1 MNKLVQFLDQYIIPK
16 NDKKT
21 EATHTSMKGGKWK
34 IPQNKLDDLYKLVA
48 SLDTISIPI
57 VEKINDIHPFVFDL
71 DLKYKE
77 ALTERS
83 YTEDS
88 IETFLIHVWKK
99 ITECIQID
107 DCKSKGSVLV
117 LEKDKPYPC
126 NKGDFKSK
134 DGIHIVLPDI
144 LIDKSAYKKI
154 ISLIQDED
162 CIKSI
167 FDESSEIEPDNNTKQ
182 IVDSSFS
189 SWQLYKCGKSGESP
203 YLVTKIY
210 QMNDDGFPESQI
222 IDEYYQNPMNI
233 LKLTSMCYRDKVN
246 IKYTSKFDNT
256 LKKKS
261 TSKSSSS
268 SNMSDLTD
276 DDIYGKMY
284 YVDNN
289 NVINPFKIVEEE
301 QLKLV
306 KALVKCLSKERAEDY
321 GKWFDVALCLHNIN
335 VNLLDEWKEFSRQA
349 ASYDPNVCDS
359 KWESINSDHG
369 GERLGIGSL
378 MFWAKND
385 NPNMFN
391 KAKEASLSTFI
402 HNSVRNGSDAD
413 YLVGKVIYEYYKDE
427 FISVNVKDEWY
438 YFNGHRWERTLEG
451 TILKTR
457 IHNDIYNLY
466 NEYENNEEY
475 GYRVKKERALA
486 ECEDEDEK
494 QDIRDG
500 KTKEGR
506 WLKNILNIKL
516 KLLQGNY
523 VNGVMKNLRDMFYK
537 KEIMEKFDTDTNL
550 LGFENG
556 IYDLKNN
563 VFREGRP
570 EDYVTMSTKV
580 TLPVK
585 ECDMPIKLDKMIES
599 FSNVDLNIFP
609 EMKFYDR
616 LYSDLDD
623 FLNKIV
629 PIPNVKKYTLKFLAK
644 CLSGENRDE
653 GFYIWTGTGG
663 NGKSK
668 LIDLTSL
675 CMGDYSCNLPIAL
688 LTQKRKA
695 SGAASPEMALTMG
708 KRLCVMQEPDV
719 NETMNIGQ
727 MKELTGNDKIQARAL
742 FKEPFFFTP
751 QFKLV
756 CMCNDLPNIP
766 SNDDGTWR
774 RLEVVD
780 FVSKFVDSE
789 KDVNHELNRYIK
801 DKTIKNKIPMWVI
814 PFFAMLLPMWR
825 DYDIN
830 GIEIPEEIKAKTN
843 EYRGDNDIIGQ
854 WIEQQCET
862 KDHDISADG
871 VTKVAPTD
879 FKTLYDSFSEFC
891 ENVLGRQS
899 NNIPDMS
906 VVKTSLKKWQEKSE
920 WGLSYGKRKDQA
932 GPNGYEACMQFNLV
946 IS

>member
-1 MNKLVQFLDQYIIPK
+1 MNLQQFLQQFALT
-16 NDKKT
+16 KKSNI
-21 EATHTSMKGGKWK
+21 TSIDGGKWF
-34 IPQNKLDDLYKLVA
+34 IPKDKLNEFYDIVSSQENID
-48 SLDTISIPI
+48 IPL
-57 VEKINDIHPFVFDL
+57 VEKINDIHTLVYDF
-71 DLKYKE
+71 DLKYNDV
-77 ALTERS
+77 LTGRS
-83 YTEDS
+83 YTEDA
-88 IETFLIHVWKK
+88 IESLIEHLWKEMK
-99 ITECIQID
+99 EFID
-107 DCKSKGSVLV
+107 LSDYKSKGTVLV
-117 LEKDKPYPC
+117 LEKEKPYPC
-126 NKGDFKSK
+126 NKGGFKSK
-134 DGIHIVLPDI
+134 DGIHLIFPDI
-144 LIDKSAYKKI
+144 ILDKKAYKKI
-154 ISLIQDED
+154 VSSIVEKDQ
-162 CIKSI
+162 IKNI
-167 FDESSEIEPDNNTKQ
+167 FDEGSEIAPDNSTNS
-182 IVDSSFS
+182 ILDSSFS
-189 SWQLYKCGKSGESP
+189 SWQLYGCGKTGESP
-203 YLVTKIY
+203 YLVTRVYK
-210 QMNDDGFPESQI
+210 MGEDDYPDENE
-222 IDEYYQNPMNI
+222 IDDYYSNPRNI
-233 LKLTSMCYRDKVN
+233 LDLASMCFRDKVN

-256 LKKKS
+256 FKN
-261 TSKSSSS
+261 KSSSKSS
-268 SNMSDLTD
+268 SNMSATD
-276 DDIYGKMY
+276 DDIYGKAY

-289 NVINPFKIVEEE
+289 NIINPFEIVEKE

-306 KALVKCLSKERAEDY
+306 KSLVKCLSKERAEDY
-321 GKWFDVALCLHNIN
+321 GTWFAVALCLHNIN
-335 VNLLDEWKEFSRQA
+335 RNLLDEWKEFSRQA
-349 ASYDPNVCDS
+349 TSYVPHVCDD
-359 KWESINSDHG
+359 KWESINNDHG
-369 GERLGIGSL
+369 GERLGIASL

-385 NPNMFN
+385 NEKMFI
-391 KAKEASLSTFI
+391 KAKEKSLKTFI
-402 HNSVRNGSDAD
+402 DNSVGYGADAD

-457 IHNDIYNLY
+457 IHNDIYKLY
-466 NEYENNEEY
+466 NEYENDPID
-475 GYRVKKERALA
+475 GYRKKMTDAAAISPDPDQFLK
-486 ECEDEDEK
+486 DSL
-494 QDIRDG
+494 DG
-500 KTKEGR
+500 KTTEGKL
-506 WLKNILNIKL
+506 LKNIKSIKL

-523 VNGVMKNLRDMFYK
+523 VNGVMKNLRDLFYK

-580 TLPVK
+580 HLPVK
-585 ECDMPIKLDKMIES
+585 ECDMPIKLDRMIES
-599 FSNVDLNIFP
+599 FSNADLNMFP
-609 EMKFYDR
+609 DMKFYDR

-629 PIPNVKKYTLKFLAK
+629 PLPNVKKYTLKFLAK

-688 LTQKRKA
+688 LTQKRKS
-695 SGAASPEMALTMG
+695 SGSASPEMALTMG

-742 FKEPFFFTP
+742 FKEPIFFTP

-756 CMCNDLPNIP
+756 CMCNDLPHIP

-774 RLEVVD
+774 RLEVLE
-780 FVSKFVDSE
+780 FRSKFVDSGS
-789 KDVNHELNRYIK
+789 DVNHELNRYIK

-825 DYDIN
+825 DYDEN
-830 GIEIPEEIKAKTN
+830 SIEIPDEIKAKTN

-854 WIEQQCET
+854 WIEQYCEVA
-862 KDHDISADG
+862 DNVVSADG
-871 VTKVAPTD
+871 VTKLAPTE
-879 FKTLYDSFSEFC
+879 FKPLYDNFSEFC
-891 ENVLGRQS
+891 GDVLGRQS

-906 VVKTSLKKWQEKSE
+906 VVKTALKKWQEKSD
-920 WGLSYGKRKDQA
+920 WGLCYGKRKDQS
-932 GPNGYEACMQFNLV
+932 GPNGYEACMRFNLV
-946 IS
+946 VSK

>member
-1 MNKLVQFLDQYIIPK
+1 MNLQQFLQPFVLT
-16 NDKKT
+16 KKST
-21 EATHTSMKGGKWK
+21 QKSNVTSIKGGKWYIPKNK
-34 IPQNKLDDLYKLVA
+34 IKEFYDIVSSQEKID
-48 SLDTISIPI
+48 IPL
-57 VEKINDIHPFVFDL
+57 VEKINDIHPLVFDL
-71 DLKYKE
+71 DLKYKSV
-77 ALTERS
+77 LTERS
-83 YTEDS
+83 YTEDA
-88 IETFLIHVWKK
+88 IESLIEHLWQEMK
-99 ITECIQID
+99 EFID
-107 DCKSKGSVLV
+107 LSDYKSKGTVLV
-117 LEKDKPYPC
+117 LEKEKPYPC
-126 NKGDFKSK
+126 NKGEFKSK
-134 DGIHIVLPDI
+134 DGIHLIFPDI
-144 LIDKSAYKKI
+144 ILDKKAYKKI
-154 ISLIQDED
+154 VSRIVEKDQ
-162 CIKSI
+162 IKTI
-167 FDESSEIEPDNNTKQ
+167 FDEGSEIGPDNSTGG
-182 IVDSSFS
+182 ILDSSFS
-189 SWQLYKCGKSGESP
+189 SWQLYGCGKTGESP
-203 YLVTKIY
+203 YLVNRVYK
-210 QMNDDGFPESQI
+210 MGEDDYPDENE
-222 IDEYYQNPMNI
+222 IDDYYSNPRNI
-233 LKLTSMCYRDKVN
+233 LDLASMCYRDKVN

-256 LKKKS
+256 LKNNS
-261 TSKSSSS
+261 SSKSS
-268 SNMSDLTD
+268 SNMSNLTD

-301 QLKLV
+301 KLKLV
-306 KALVKCLSKERAEDY
+306 KSLVQCLSKERAEDY

-359 KWESINSDHG
+359 KWQSINNDHG

-385 NPNMFN
+385 NEKMYL

-402 HNSVRNGSDAD
+402 HNSARNGADAD

-457 IHNDIYNLY
+457 IHTDIYNLY
-466 NEYENNEEY
+466 SEYEDD
-475 GYRVKKERALA
+475 YRLKKEKALL

-506 WLKNILNIKL
+506 WLKNILSIKL

-523 VNGVMKNLRDMFYK
+523 VNGVMKNLRDMFYEK
-537 KEIMEKFDTDTNL
+537 SIMEKFDTDTNL

-580 TLPVK
+580 ALPVK
-585 ECDMPIKLDKMIES
+585 PCDMPIKLDRMIDS
-599 FSNVDLNIFP
+599 FSNVDLNMFP

-616 LYSDLDD
+616 LYDDLDD

-629 PIPNVKKYTLKFLAK
+629 PLPNVKKYTLKFLAK

-789 KDVNHELNRYIK
+789 KDVNHDLNRYIK

-825 DYDIN
+825 DYDEN
-830 GIEIPEEIKAKTN
+830 SIEIPDEIKAKTN

-854 WIEQQCET
+854 WIEQYCEVA
-862 KDHDISADG
+862 DNVVSADG
-871 VTKVAPTD
+871 VTKLAPTE
-879 FKTLYDSFSEFC
+879 FRPLYDNFSEFC
-891 ENVLGRQS
+891 GDVLGRQS

-906 VVKTSLKKWQEKSE
+906 VVKTALKKWQEKSD
-920 WGLSYGKRKDQA
+920 WGLCYGKRKDQS
-932 GPNGYEACMQFNLV
+932 GPNGYEACMRFNLKV
-946 IS
+946 SK

>member
-1 MNKLVQFLDQYIIPK
+1 MMKLQQFLQQFVLT
-16 NDKKT
+16 KKSKQKSNV
-21 EATHTSMKGGKWK
+21 TSIKGGKWY
-34 IPQNKLDDLYKLVA
+34 IPENKLKEFYDIVSSQKID
-48 SLDTISIPI
+48 IPL
-57 VEKINDIHPFVFDL
+57 VEKINDIHPLVFDL
-71 DLKYKE
+71 DLKYQDV
-77 ALTERS
+77 LTERS
-83 YTEDS
+83 YTEDA
-88 IETFLIHVWKK
+88 IESLIEHLWQEMK
-99 ITECIQID
+99 EFID
-107 DCKSKGSVLV
+107 LSDFKSKGTVLV
-117 LEKDKPYPC
+117 LEKEKPYPC
-126 NKGDFKSK
+126 NKGVFKSK
-134 DGIHIVLPDI
+134 DGIHLIFPDI
-144 LIDKSAYKKI
+144 ILDKKAYKKI
-154 ISLIQDED
+154 VTSVVEKDQ
-162 CIKSI
+162 IKTI
-167 FDESSEIEPDNNTKQ
+167 FDEGSEISPDNSTNG
-182 IVDSSFS
+182 ILDSSFS
-189 SWQLYKCGKSGESP
+189 SWQLYGCGKTGESP
-203 YLVTKIY
+203 YLVTRVYKMGEDGY
-210 QMNDDGFPESQI
+210 PDENEVDD
-222 IDEYYQNPMNI
+222 YYSNPRNI
-233 LKLTSMCYRDKVN
+233 LNLSSMCFRDSIN

-256 LKKKS
+256 FKKNS
-261 TSKSSSS
+261 SSKSS
-268 SNMSDLTD
+268 SNMSVTD

-306 KALVKCLSKERAEDY
+306 KSLVKCLSKERAEDY
-321 GKWFDVALCLHNIN
+321 GTWFAVALCLHNIN
-335 VNLLDEWKEFSRQA
+335 RNLLDEWKEFSRQS
-349 ASYDPNVCDS
+349 ASYDPHVCDD
-359 KWESINSDHG
+359 KWESINNDHG
-369 GERLGIGSL
+369 GERLGIASL

-385 NPNMFN
+385 NPNMFI
-391 KAKEASLSTFI
+391 KAKNESLTTFVDK
-402 HNSVRNGSDAD
+402 SVRSGADAD
-413 YLVGKVIYEYYKDE
+413 YLVAKVIYEYYKDE

-438 YFNGHRWERTLEG
+438 HFNGHRWERTLEG

-457 IHNDIYNLY
+457 IHNDIYKLY
-466 NEYENNEEY
+466 YEYQGKYHNE
-475 GYRVKKERALA
+475 KEKEIQKLQ
-486 ECEDEDEK
+486 DEGMDPSEVME
-494 QDIRDG
+494 G
-500 KTKEGR
+500 KSGFGKL
-506 WLKNILNIKL
+506 LKNIGVIMM

-523 VNGVMKNLRDMFYK
+523 VNGVMKNLRDLFYK

-580 TLPVK
+580 HLPVK
-585 ECDMPIKLDKMIES
+585 ECDMPIKLDPMIES
-599 FSNVDLNIFP
+599 FSNADLNIFP

-629 PIPNVKKYTLKFLAK
+629 PLPSVKKYALKFLAK

-668 LIDLTSL
+668 LIDLTSM

-742 FKEPFFFTP
+742 FKEPLFFTP

-756 CMCNDLPNIP
+756 CMCNDLPHIP

-801 DKTIKNKIPMWVI
+801 DKTIKKKIPMWVI

-825 DYDIN
+825 DYDEN
-830 GIEIPEEIKAKTN
+830 SIEIPDEIKAKTN

-854 WIEQQCET
+854 WIEQYCET
-862 KDHDISADG
+862 ADNVVSANG
-871 VTKVAPTD
+871 VTKLAPTE
-879 FKTLYDSFSEFC
+879 FKPLYDNFTEFC
-891 ENVLGRQS
+891 GDVLGRQS

-906 VVKTSLKKWQEKSE
+906 VVKTALKKWQEKSE
-920 WGLSYGKRKDQA
+920 WGLCYGKRKDQS
-932 GPNGYEACMQFNLV
+932 GPNGYEACMRFNLV
-946 IS
+946 VSK

>member
-1 MNKLVQFLDQYIIPK
+1 MNIKQFLDKYKIPG
-16 NDKKT
+16 NDKNN
-21 EATHTSMKGGKWK
+21 THSSMEGGKWN
-34 IPQNKLDDLYKLVA
+34 IPENKLDDFYNLIA
-48 SLDTISIPI
+48 SSDHIGIPI
-57 VEKINDIHPFVFDL
+57 VEKMHDIFPFVFDL
-71 DLKYKE
+71 DLKYKSV
-77 ALTERS
+77 LDERS

-88 IETFLIHVWKK
+88 IETFLIHVWTK

-107 DCKSKGSVLV
+107 DCKGKGNVLV

-126 NKGDFKSK
+126 NKGDFKTK
-134 DGIHIVLPDI
+134 DGLHIVYPDL
-144 LIDKSAYKKI
+144 LIDKKAYKKI
-154 ISLIQDED
+154 ISLIQEED

-167 FDESSEIEPDNNTKQ
+167 FDESSEIEPDNTTKQ
-182 IVDSSFS
+182 ILDSSFS
-189 SWQLYKCGKSGESP
+189 SWQLYKCGKTGESP
-203 YLVTKIY
+203 YLLSRVY
-210 QMNDDGFPESQI
+210 QMNDDGFPQSQE
-222 IDEYYQNPMNI
+222 IDDYYNPRNI
-233 LKLTSMCYRDKVN
+233 LGLASMCYRKNIN
-246 IKYTSKFDNT
+246 IKYTQKFDNT
-256 LKKKS
+256 FKKKS
-261 TSKSSSS
+261 SSKSSSS
-268 SNMSDLTD
+268 MSNLTD

-321 GKWFDVALCLHNIN
+321 GKWFDVALCLCNIN
-335 VNLLDEWKEFSRQA
+335 RNLLDEWKEFSKQA
-349 ASYDPNVCDS
+349 NSYDAHVCDN
-359 KWESINSDHG
+359 KWESINNDHG

-385 NPNMFN
+385 NEKMYI
-391 KAKEASLSTFI
+391 KAKEKSLSTFI
-402 HNSVRNGSDAD
+402 HNSVRNGADAD

-466 NEYENNEEY
+466 TEYEINKEY
-475 GYRVKKERALA
+475 GYQMKKDRALE
-486 ECEDEDEK
+486 ECDDEDEK

-500 KTKEGR
+500 KTKEGK

-523 VNGVMKNLRDMFYK
+523 VNGVMKNLRDLFYK

-580 TLPVK
+580 HLPVK
-585 ECDMPIKLDKMIES
+585 ERDLPIKLDQMIES
-599 FSNVDLNIFP
+599 WNDPSEELINAFP
-609 EMKFYDR
+609 DMKFYNR

-629 PIPNVKKYTLKFLAK
+629 PKPRVKKYTLKFLAK

-668 LIDLTSL
+668 LIDLTSM
-675 CMGDYSCNLPIAL
+675 CMGDYACNLPIAL

-742 FKEPFFFTP
+742 FKEPLFFTP

-756 CMCNDLPNIP
+756 CMCNDLPHIP

-780 FVSKFVDSE
+780 FESKFVDSE
-789 KDVNHELNRYIK
+789 SDVNHDLNRYIK
-801 DKTIKNKIPMWVI
+801 DKTIKTKIPMWVI

-825 DYDIN
+825 DYDEN
-830 GIEIPEEIKAKTN
+830 SIEIPDEIKAKTN
-843 EYRGDNDIIGQ
+843 EYRGDNDIIGS
-854 WIEQQCET
+854 WIEQECET
-862 KDHDISADG
+862 SDNVYAADD
-871 VTKVAPTD
+871 VTKIAPTE
-879 FKTLYDSFSEFC
+879 FRTLYDKFAEWCGES
-891 ENVLGRQS
+891 LGRQS

-920 WGLSYGKRKDQA
+920 WGLRYGKRKDQS
-932 GPNGYEACMQFNLV
+932 GPNGYEACMRFNLI
-946 IS
+946 ISK

>member
-1 MNKLVQFLDQYIIPK
+1 MNLQQFLQQFVLT
-16 NDKKT
+16 KKSKQKSNV
-21 EATHTSMKGGKWK
+21 TSIKGGKWYIPADKLAEFYDIVSSQEK
-34 IPQNKLDDLYKLVA
+34 ID
-48 SLDTISIPI
+48 IPL
-57 VEKINDIHPFVFDL
+57 VEKINDIHPLVFDL
-71 DLKYKE
+71 DLKYKSV
-77 ALTERS
+77 LTERS
-83 YTEDS
+83 YTEDA
-88 IETFLIHVWKK
+88 IESLIEHLWKEMK
-99 ITECIQID
+99 EFID
-107 DCKSKGSVLV
+107 LSDYKSKGTVLV
-117 LEKDKPYPC
+117 LEKEKPYPC
-126 NKGDFKSK
+126 NKGEFKSK
-134 DGIHIVLPDI
+134 DGIHLIFPDI
-144 LIDKSAYKKI
+144 ILDKKAYKKI
-154 ISLIQDED
+154 VSSIVEKDS
-162 CIKSI
+162 IKTI
-167 FDESSEIEPDNNTKQ
+167 FDEGSEISPDNSTNG
-182 IVDSSFS
+182 ILDSSFS
-189 SWQLYKCGKSGESP
+189 SWQLYGCGKTGESP
-203 YLVTKIY
+203 YLVNRVYK
-210 QMNDDGFPESQI
+210 MGEDDYP
-222 IDEYYQNPMNI
+222 DENLVDDYYSNPRNI
-233 LKLTSMCYRDKVN
+233 LNLASMCYRDKVN

-256 LKKKS
+256 FKKNS
-261 TSKSSSS
+261 SSKSS
-268 SNMSDLTD
+268 SNMSNLTD

-306 KALVKCLSKERAEDY
+306 KSLVKCLSKERAEDY
-321 GKWFDVALCLHNIN
+321 GTWFAVALCLHNIN
-335 VNLLDEWKEFSRQA
+335 RNLLSEWKEFSRQS
-349 ASYDPNVCDS
+349 ASYDPHVCDD
-359 KWESINSDHG
+359 KWESINNDHG
-369 GERLGIGSL
+369 GERLGIASL

-385 NPNMFN
+385 NPNMFI

-402 HNSVRNGSDAD
+402 HNSVRNGADAD

-475 GYRVKKERALA
+475 GYRVKKDRALA

-506 WLKNILNIKL
+506 WLKNILSIKL

-523 VNGVMKNLRDMFYK
+523 VNGVMKNLRDLFYK

-580 TLPVK
+580 HLPVK
-585 ECDMPIKLDKMIES
+585 GCDMPIKLDRMIES
-599 FSNVDLNIFP
+599 FSNADLNMFP

-629 PIPNVKKYTLKFLAK
+629 PLPSVKKYALKFLAK

-668 LIDLTSL
+668 LIDLTSM

-825 DYDIN
+825 DYDEN
-830 GIEIPEEIKAKTN
+830 SIEIPDEIKAKTN

-854 WIEQQCET
+854 WIEQYCET
-862 KDHDISADG
+862 SDNVVSADG
-871 VTKVAPTD
+871 VTKLAPTE
-879 FKTLYDSFSEFC
+879 FRPLYDNFSEFC
-891 ENVLGRQS
+891 GDVLGRQS

-906 VVKTSLKKWQEKSE
+906 VVKTSLKKWQEKSD
-920 WGLSYGKRKDQA
+920 WGLCYGKRKDQS
-932 GPNGYEACMQFNLV
+932 GPNGYEACMRFNLV
-946 IS
+946 VSK

>member
-1 MNKLVQFLDQYIIPK
+1 MNLQQFLQQFVLT
-16 NDKKT
+16 KKST
-21 EATHTSMKGGKWK
+21 QKSNITSIDGGKWFIPKDKLNEFYDIVSSQDK
-34 IPQNKLDDLYKLVA
+34 ID
-48 SLDTISIPI
+48 IPL
-57 VEKINDIHPFVFDL
+57 VEKINDIHPLVYDF
-71 DLKYKE
+71 DLKYNDV
-77 ALTERS
+77 LTGRS
-83 YTEDS
+83 YTEDA
-88 IETFLIHVWKK
+88 IESLIEHLWKEMK
-99 ITECIQID
+99 EFID
-107 DCKSKGSVLV
+107 LSDYKSKGTVLV
-117 LEKDKPYPC
+117 LEKEKPYPC
-126 NKGDFKSK
+126 NKGGFKSK
-134 DGIHIVLPDI
+134 DGIHLIFPDI
-144 LIDKSAYKKI
+144 ILDKKAYKKI
-154 ISLIQDED
+154 VSSIVEKDQ
-162 CIKSI
+162 IKNI
-167 FDESSEIEPDNNTKQ
+167 FDEGSEISPDNTTNG
-182 IVDSSFS
+182 ILDSSFS
-189 SWQLYKCGKSGESP
+189 SWQLYGCGKTNETP
-203 YLVTKIY
+203 YLVTRVYKIGE
-210 QMNDDGFPESQI
+210 DDYPDESEV
-222 IDEYYQNPMNI
+222 DDYYSNPRNI
-233 LKLTSMCYRDKVN
+233 LDLASMCYRDSIN
-246 IKYTSKFDNT
+246 IKYTSKFDNIF
-256 LKKKS
+256 KNKS
-261 TSKSSSS
+261 SSKSSG
-268 SNMSDLTD
+268 NMSNLTD

-289 NVINPFKIVEEE
+289 NIINPFKIVEEE

-306 KALVKCLSKERAEDY
+306 KSLVKCLSKERAEDY
-321 GKWFDVALCLHNIN
+321 GTWFAVALCLHNIN
-335 VNLLDEWKEFSRQA
+335 RNLLDEWKEFSRQVS
-349 ASYDPNVCDS
+349 SYDPNVCDD
-359 KWESINSDHG
+359 KWESINNDHG
-369 GERLGIGSL
+369 GERLGIASL

-385 NPNMFN
+385 NPNMFI

-402 HNSVRNGSDAD
+402 HNSVRNGADAD

-438 YFNGHRWERTLEG
+438 HFNGHRWERTLEG

-466 NEYENNEEY
+466 TEYETNKEY
-475 GYRVKKERALA
+475 GYQMKKDRALE
-486 ECEDEDEK
+486 ECDDEDEK

-500 KTKEGR
+500 KTKEGK

-523 VNGVMKNLRDMFYK
+523 VNGVMKNLRDLFYK

-580 TLPVK
+580 HLPVK
-585 ECDMPIKLDKMIES
+585 ECDMPIKLDRMIES
-599 FSNVDLNIFP
+599 FSNADLNMFP
-609 EMKFYDR
+609 DMKFYDR

-629 PIPNVKKYTLKFLAK
+629 PLPNVKKYTLKFLAK

-688 LTQKRKA
+688 LTQKRKS
-695 SGAASPEMALTMG
+695 SGSASPEMALTMG

-742 FKEPFFFTP
+742 FKEPIFFTP

-756 CMCNDLPNIP
+756 CMCNDLPHIP

-774 RLEVVD
+774 RLEVLE
-780 FVSKFVDSE
+780 FRSKFVDSGT
-789 KDVNHELNRYIK
+789 DVNHELNRYIK
-801 DKTIKNKIPMWVI
+801 DKTIKKKIPMWVI

-825 DYDIN
+825 DYDEN
-830 GIEIPEEIKAKTN
+830 SIEIPDEIKAKTN

-854 WIEQQCET
+854 WIEQYCEVA
-862 KDHDISADG
+862 DNVVSADG
-871 VTKVAPTD
+871 VTKLAPTE
-879 FKTLYDSFSEFC
+879 FKPLYDNFSEFC
-891 ENVLGRQS
+891 GDVLGRQS

-906 VVKTSLKKWQEKSE
+906 VVKTALKKWQEKSD
-920 WGLSYGKRKDQA
+920 WGLCYGKRKDQS
-932 GPNGYEACMQFNLV
+932 GPNGYEACMRFNLV
-946 IS
+946 VSK

>member
-107 DCKSKGSVLV
+107 DCKSKGSILV

-203 YLVTKIY
+203 YLVTKLY
-210 QMNDDGFPESQI
+210 QMNDDGFPESQV

-261 TSKSSSS
+261 SSKSSSS
-268 SNMSDLTD
+268 KELTTDKGIMSDMSKFAGMFMQES
-276 DDIYGKMY
+276 IQ
-284 YVDNN
+284 NSN
-289 NVINPFKIVEEE
+289 RNPYFQFEEE
-301 QLKLV
+301 DAKFI
-306 KALVKCLSKERAEDY
+306 KALVKCLSKERASSY
-321 GKWFDVALCLHNIN
+321 GLDDKGGWMDVALCLHNIN
-335 VNLLDEWKEFSRQA
+335 REPQFKNISFLEDWKLFS
-349 ASYDPNVCDS
+349 SKCPLYDPIECDK
-359 KWESINSDHG
+359 KWESINDSYN
-369 GERLGIGSL
+369 GERLGMGSL

-385 NPNMFN
+385 NETMFK
-391 KAKEASLSTFI
+391 KAKADSLSSLI
-402 HNSVRNGSDAD
+402 DESVKIGAGAD
-413 YLVGKVIYEYYKDE
+413 HLIANIVYKYYEDE
-427 FISVNVKDEWY
+427 FISVNVKDDWY
-438 YFNGHRWERTLEG
+438 YFNGVRWERTLEG
-451 TILKTR
+451 TMLRMKIHKEISMLYAGYYTKYAQKTV
-457 IHNDIYNLY
+457 DDPDD
-466 NEYENNEEY
+466 ENC
-475 GYRVKKERALA
+475 KKH
-486 ECEDEDEK
+486 
-494 QDIRDG
+494 
-500 KTKEGR
+500 
-506 WLKNILNIKL
+506 LKNIQEIQIKL
-516 KLLQGNY
+516 LKDSY
-523 VNGVMKNLRDMFYK
+523 VSTLMNSLRNLFYK

-580 TLPVK
+580 SMPV
-585 ECDMPIKLDKMIES
+585 DPSNLPIKLDDMIAS
-599 FSNVDLNIFP
+599 FSLIP
-609 EMKFYDR
+609 RYDEV
-616 LYSDLDD
+616 YGMLDD

-629 PIPNVKKYTLKFLAK
+629 PLPNVKKYTLKFLAK

-668 LIDLTSL
+668 LIDLTSM

-789 KDVNHELNRYIK
+789 NDVNHELNRYIK

-830 GIEIPEEIKAKTN
+830 SIEIPEEIKAKTN

>member
-1 MNKLVQFLDQYIIPK
+1 MNLQQFLQQFVLT
-16 NDKKT
+16 KKST
-21 EATHTSMKGGKWK
+21 QKSNITSIDGGKWFIPKDKLNEFYDIVSTQEK
-34 IPQNKLDDLYKLVA
+34 ID
-48 SLDTISIPI
+48 IPL
-57 VEKINDIHPFVFDL
+57 VEKINDIHPLVYDF
-71 DLKYKE
+71 DLKYNDV
-77 ALTERS
+77 LTGRS
-83 YTEDS
+83 YTEDA
-88 IETFLIHVWKK
+88 IESLIEHLWKEMK
-99 ITECIQID
+99 EFID
-107 DCKSKGSVLV
+107 LSDYKSKGTVLV
-117 LEKDKPYPC
+117 LEKEKPYPC
-126 NKGDFKSK
+126 NKGGFKSK
-134 DGIHIVLPDI
+134 DGIHLIFPDI
-144 LIDKSAYKKI
+144 ILDKKAYKKI
-154 ISLIQDED
+154 VSSIVEKDQ
-162 CIKSI
+162 IKKI
-167 FDESSEIEPDNNTKQ
+167 FDEGSEISPDNTTNG
-182 IVDSSFS
+182 ILDSSFS
-189 SWQLYKCGKSGESP
+189 SWQLYGCGKTNETP
-203 YLVTKIY
+203 YLVTRVYKIGE
-210 QMNDDGFPESQI
+210 DDYP
-222 IDEYYQNPMNI
+222 DENELDDYYSNPRRI
-233 LKLTSMCYRDKVN
+233 LDLASMCYRDKVN

-256 LKKKS
+256 FKN
-261 TSKSSSS
+261 KSSSKSS
-268 SNMSDLTD
+268 SNMSNLTD

-306 KALVKCLSKERAEDY
+306 KSLVKCLSKERAEDY
-321 GKWFDVALCLHNIN
+321 GTWFAVALCLHNIN
-335 VNLLDEWKEFSRQA
+335 RNLLDEWKEFSRQVS
-349 ASYDPNVCDS
+349 SYDPHVCDD
-359 KWESINSDHG
+359 KWESINNDHG
-369 GERLGIGSL
+369 GERLGIASL

-523 VNGVMKNLRDMFYK
+523 VNGVMKNLRDLFYK

-580 TLPVK
+580 HLPVK
-585 ECDMPIKLDKMIES
+585 ACDMPIKLDKMIES
-599 FSNVDLNIFP
+599 FSNADLNMFP
-609 EMKFYDR
+609 DMKFYDR

-688 LTQKRKA
+688 LTQKRKS
-695 SGAASPEMALTMG
+695 SGSASPEMALTMG

-742 FKEPFFFTP
+742 FKEPIFFTP

-756 CMCNDLPNIP
+756 CMCNDLPHIP

-774 RLEVVD
+774 RLEVLE
-780 FVSKFVDSE
+780 FRSKFVDSGS
-789 KDVNHELNRYIK
+789 DVNHELNRYIK

-825 DYDIN
+825 DYDEN
-830 GIEIPEEIKAKTN
+830 SIEIPDEIKAKTN

-854 WIEQQCET
+854 WIEQYCEVA
-862 KDHDISADG
+862 DNVVSADG
-871 VTKVAPTD
+871 VTKLAPTE
-879 FKTLYDSFSEFC
+879 FKPLYDNFSEFC
-891 ENVLGRQS
+891 GDVLGRQS

-906 VVKTSLKKWQEKSE
+906 VVKTALKKWQEKSD
-920 WGLSYGKRKDQA
+920 WGLCYGKRKDQS
-932 GPNGYEACMQFNLV
+932 GPNGYEACMRFNLV
-946 IS
+946 VSK

>member
-1 MNKLVQFLDQYIIPK
+1 MKIIQFLDKYKIPA
-16 NDKKT
+16 NDKNN
-21 EATHTSMKGGKWK
+21 THSSMKGGKWN
-34 IPQNKLDDLYKLVA
+34 IPENKLDEFYNLIA
-48 SLDTISIPI
+48 SSETIDIPI
-57 VEKINDIHPFVFDL
+57 VEKMHDIFPFVFDL

-77 ALTERS
+77 VLTERS

-88 IETFLIHVWKK
+88 IETFLIHVWTK

-107 DCKSKGSVLV
+107 DCNGKGNVLI

-126 NKGDFKSK
+126 NKGDFKTK
-134 DGIHIVLPDI
+134 DGLHIIYPDI
-144 LIDKSAYKKI
+144 LIDKKAYKKI
-154 ISLIQDED
+154 ISLIQEED

-167 FDESSEIEPDNNTKQ
+167 FDESSEIEPDNTTKQ
-182 IVDSSFS
+182 ILDSSFS
-189 SWQLYKCGKSGESP
+189 SWQLYKCGKEGESP
-203 YLVTKIY
+203 YLVTRVY
-210 QMNDDGFPESQI
+210 QMNDDGFPEPQEL
-222 IDEYYQNPMNI
+222 DEYYTNPRNI
-233 LKLTSMCYRDKVN
+233 LGLASMCYRKNIN
-246 IKYTSKFDNT
+246 IKYTQKFDNT
-256 LKKKS
+256 FKKKTS
-261 TSKSSSS
+261 SKSSS
-268 SNMSDLTD
+268 MSTLTD
-276 DDIYGKMY
+276 DDIYGKVY

-306 KALVKCLSKERAEDY
+306 KELVKCLSKERAEDY
-321 GKWFDVALCLHNIN
+321 GKWFDVALCLRNIN
-335 VNLLDEWKEFSRQA
+335 TNLLDDWKDFSKQA
-349 ASYDPNVCDS
+349 ASYDSHVCDS
-359 KWESINSDHG
+359 KWESINNDHG

-385 NPNMFN
+385 NEKMYL

-402 HNSVRNGSDAD
+402 HNSARNGADAD

-457 IHNDIYNLY
+457 IHTDIYNLY
-466 NEYENNEEY
+466 SEYEDD
-475 GYRVKKERALA
+475 YRQKKEKALE

-506 WLKNILNIKL
+506 WLKNILSIKL

-537 KEIMEKFDTDTNL
+537 KSIMEKFDTDTNL

-570 EDYVTMSTKV
+570 EDYVTMSTNV
-580 TLPVK
+580 SLPVK
-585 ECDMPIKLDKMIES
+585 PCDMPIKLDDMLES
-599 FSNVDLNIFP
+599 FSNVDINEFP
-609 EMKFYDR
+609 EMRFYDR

-629 PIPNVKKYTLKFLAK
+629 PNKNVKKYTLKFLSK

-653 GFYIWTGTGG
+653 GFYMWTGTGG

-675 CMGDYSCNLPIAL
+675 CMGDYACNLPIAL

-789 KDVNHELNRYIK
+789 SDVNHELNRFIK
-801 DKTIKNKIPMWVI
+801 DKTIKTKIPMWVI

-825 DYDIN
+825 DYDEN
-830 GIEIPEEIKAKTN
+830 GIEIPDEVKAKTN
-843 EYRGDNDIIGQ
+843 EYRGDNDIIGS
-854 WIEQQCET
+854 WIDQECET
-862 KDHDISADG
+862 ADNIYAADD
-871 VTKVAPTD
+871 VTKIAPTE
-879 FKTLYDSFSEFC
+879 FRTLYDKFAEWCVDS
-891 ENVLGRQS
+891 LGRQS

-906 VVKTSLKKWQEKSE
+906 VVKTSLKKWQEKSR
-920 WGLSYGKRKDQA
+920 WGLHYGKRKNQS
-932 GPNGYEACMQFNLV
+932 GPNGYEACMRFNLI
-946 IS
+946 ISK

>member
-1 MNKLVQFLDQYIIPK
+1 MNIKQFLQNYSLSKNSKQKSNVTSIDRGKWYIPK
-16 NDKKT
+16 DKIK
-21 EATHTSMKGGKWK
+21 EFYD
-34 IPQNKLDDLYKLVA
+34 IVA
-48 SLDTISIPI
+48 SQEKIDIPI
-57 VEKINDIHPFVFDL
+57 VEKINDIHPLVFDF
-71 DLKYKE
+71 DLKYKSV
-77 ALTERS
+77 LTERS
-83 YTEDS
+83 YTDDA
-88 IETFLIHVWKK
+88 IESLVEHLWQEMKEF
-99 ITECIQID
+99 ID
-107 DCKSKGSVLV
+107 LDYKSKGTILV
-117 LEKDKPYPC
+117 LEKEKPYPC
-126 NKGDFKSK
+126 NKGEFKSK
-134 DGIHIVLPDI
+134 DGIHLIFPDI
-144 LIDKSAYKKI
+144 LLDKKAYKKI
-154 ISLIQDED
+154 VA
-162 CIKSI
+162 CIVEKDKIKTI
-167 FDESSEIEPDNNTKQ
+167 FDEGSEIAPDNTTNG
-182 IVDSSFS
+182 ILDSSFS
-189 SWQLYKCGKSGESP
+189 SWQLYGCSKTGETP
-203 YLVTKIY
+203 YLVTKVYKIGE
-210 QMNDDGFPESQI
+210 DDYPDEI
-222 IDEYYQNPMNI
+222 EIDDYYSNPRNI
-233 LKLTSMCYRDKVN
+233 LDLSSMCYRDNIN

-256 LKKKS
+256 FKNKS
-261 TSKSSSS
+261 SSKSSI
-268 SNMSDLTD
+268 NMSNLTD
-276 DDIYGKMY
+276 EDIYGKMY

-306 KALVKCLSKERAEDY
+306 KSLVKCLSKERAEDY
-321 GKWFDVALCLHNIN
+321 GTWFAVALCLRNIN
-335 VNLLDEWKEFSRQA
+335 INLLEAWKEFSRQA
-349 ASYDPNVCDS
+349 SSYDPHICND
-359 KWESINSDHG
+359 KWESINNDHG
-369 GERLGIGSL
+369 GERLGIASL

-385 NPNMFN
+385 NPNMFI

-402 HNSVRNGSDAD
+402 HNSVRNGADAD

-438 YFNGHRWERTLEG
+438 HFNGHRWERTLEG

-466 NEYENNEEY
+466 TEYETNKEY
-475 GYRVKKERALA
+475 GYQMKKDKALE
-486 ECEDEDEK
+486 ECDDEDEK

-500 KTKEGR
+500 KTKEGK

-523 VNGVMKNLRDMFYK
+523 VNGVMKNLRDLFYK

-580 TLPVK
+580 HLPVK
-585 ECDMPIKLDKMIES
+585 ACNMPIKLNDMIES
-599 FSNVDLNIFP
+599 FSNVDLNEFP
-609 EMKFYDR
+609 DMKFYDR
-616 LYSDLDD
+616 LYGDLDD

-629 PIPNVKKYTLKFLAK
+629 PIPSVKKYTLKFLAK

-668 LIDLTSL
+668 LIDLTSM

-742 FKEPFFFTP
+742 FKEPLFFTP

-756 CMCNDLPNIP
+756 CMSNDLPNIP

-780 FVSKFVDSE
+780 FVSKFVDSG
-789 KDVNHELNRYIK
+789 KDVNHDLNRYIK
-801 DKTIKNKIPMWVI
+801 DKTIKAKIPMWVI
-814 PFFAMLLPMWR
+814 PFFSMLLPMWR
-825 DYDIN
+825 DYDEN
-830 GIEIPEEIKAKTN
+830 SIEIPDEIKAKTT

-854 WIEQQCET
+854 WIEQYCEVA
-862 KDHDISADG
+862 DNIVSADG
-871 VTKVAPTD
+871 ITKLAPSE
-879 FKTLYDSFSEFC
+879 FKPLYDNFSEFSVD
-891 ENVLGRQS
+891 VLGRQ
-899 NNIPDMS
+899 NNNVSEMS
-906 VVKTSLKKWQEKSE
+906 VVKTALKKWQEKSD
-920 WGLSYGKRKDQA
+920 WGLCYGKRKDQS
-932 GPNGYEACMQFNLV
+932 GPNGYEACMRFNLK
-946 IS
+946 ISK

>member
-1 MNKLVQFLDQYIIPK
+1 MNLQQFLQQFVLT
-16 NDKKT
+16 KKSKQKSNV
-21 EATHTSMKGGKWK
+21 TSIKGGKWY
-34 IPQNKLDDLYKLVA
+34 IPENKLKEFYDIVSSQKID
-48 SLDTISIPI
+48 IPL
-57 VEKINDIHPFVFDL
+57 VEKINDIHPLVFDL
-71 DLKYKE
+71 DLKYQDV
-77 ALTERS
+77 LTERS
-83 YTEDS
+83 YTEDA
-88 IETFLIHVWKK
+88 IESLIEHLWQEMK
-99 ITECIQID
+99 EFID
-107 DCKSKGSVLV
+107 LSDFKSKGTVLV
-117 LEKDKPYPC
+117 LEKEKPYPC
-126 NKGDFKSK
+126 NKGVFKSK
-134 DGIHIVLPDI
+134 DGIHLIFPDI
-144 LIDKSAYKKI
+144 ILDKKAYKKI
-154 ISLIQDED
+154 VTSVVEKDQ
-162 CIKSI
+162 IKTI
-167 FDESSEIEPDNNTKQ
+167 FDEGSEISPDNSTNG
-182 IVDSSFS
+182 ILDSSFS
-189 SWQLYKCGKSGESP
+189 SWQLYGCGKTGESP
-203 YLVTKIY
+203 YLVTRVYKMGEDGY
-210 QMNDDGFPESQI
+210 PDENEVDD
-222 IDEYYQNPMNI
+222 YYSNPRNI
-233 LKLTSMCYRDKVN
+233 LNLSSMCFRDSIN

-256 LKKKS
+256 FKKNS
-261 TSKSSSS
+261 SSKSS
-268 SNMSDLTD
+268 SNMSVTD

-289 NVINPFKIVEEE
+289 NVINPFKIKEGIELE
-301 QLKLV
+301 LV

-321 GKWFDVALCLHNIN
+321 GKWFDVALCLRNIN
-335 VNLLDEWKEFSRQA
+335 VNLLEDWKEFSRQA
-349 ASYDPNVCDS
+349 SSYDPHVCND
-359 KWESINSDHG
+359 KWESINNDHG

-385 NPNMFN
+385 NEKMYL
-391 KAKEASLSTFI
+391 KAKGASLSTFI
-402 HNSVRNGSDAD
+402 HNSARNGADAD

-438 YFNGHRWERTLEG
+438 HFNGHRWERTLEG

-466 NEYENNEEY
+466 TEYEDD
-475 GYRVKKERALA
+475 YRLKKEKALE

-506 WLKNILNIKL
+506 WLKNILSIKL

-523 VNGVMKNLRDMFYK
+523 VNGVMKNLRDMFYEK
-537 KEIMEKFDTDTNL
+537 SIMEKFDTDTNL

-580 TLPVK
+580 HLPVK
-585 ECDMPIKLDKMIES
+585 ECDMPIKLDRMIES
-599 FSNVDLNIFP
+599 FSSADLNIFP

-629 PIPNVKKYTLKFLAK
+629 PLPSVKKYALKFLAK

-668 LIDLTSL
+668 LIDLTSM

-756 CMCNDLPNIP
+756 CMCNDLPHIP

-825 DYDIN
+825 DYDEN
-830 GIEIPEEIKAKTN
+830 SIEIPDEIKAKTN

-854 WIEQQCET
+854 WIEQYCET
-862 KDHDISADG
+862 ADNVVSANG
-871 VTKVAPTD
+871 VTKLAPTE
-879 FKTLYDSFSEFC
+879 FKPLYDNFTEFC
-891 ENVLGRQS
+891 GDVLGRQS

-906 VVKTSLKKWQEKSE
+906 VVKTALKKWQEKSE
-920 WGLSYGKRKDQA
+920 WGLCYGKRKDQS
-932 GPNGYEACMQFNLV
+932 GPNGYEACMRFNLV
-946 IS
+946 VSK

>member
-1 MNKLVQFLDQYIIPK
+1 MNKLVLFLDQFIIQK

-21 EATHTSMKGGKWK
+21 KATHTSMKGGKWK
-34 IPQNKLDDLYKLVA
+34 IPQNKLDDFYKIVS
-48 SLDTISIPI
+48 SLDNITIPI
-57 VEKINDIHPFVFDL
+57 VEKMNDIHPFVFDL

-77 ALTERS
+77 VLNERV

-134 DGIHIVLPDI
+134 DGLHIAFPDI

-154 ISLIQDED
+154 ISLIQEED

-167 FDESSEIEPDNNTKQ
+167 FDESSEIGPDNNTKQ

-189 SWQLYKCGKSGESP
+189 SWQLYGCGKEGESP
-203 YLVTKIY
+203 YLVTKLY
-210 QMNDDGFPESQI
+210 QINDDGFPEPQV
-222 IDEYYQNPMNI
+222 IDEYYSNSMNI

-246 IKYTSKFDNT
+246 IKYTPKFDNT
-256 LKKKS
+256 FKNKS
-261 TSKSSSS
+261 SSKSSG
-268 SNMSDLTD
+268 NKELTTDKGIMSDMSKFAGMFMQES
-276 DDIYGKMY
+276 IQ
-284 YVDNN
+284 NSN
-289 NVINPFKIVEEE
+289 RNPYFQFEEE
-301 QLKLV
+301 DVKFI
-306 KALVKCLSKERAEDY
+306 KALVKCLSKERASSY
-321 GKWFDVALCLHNIN
+321 GLDDKGGWMDVALCLHNIN
-335 VNLLDEWKEFSRQA
+335 QEPQFKNISFLEDWKLFS
-349 ASYDPNVCDS
+349 SKCHLYDPVECDK
-359 KWESINSDHG
+359 KWESINDSYT
-369 GERLGIGSL
+369 GERLGMGSL

-385 NPNMFN
+385 NETMFK
-391 KAKEASLSTFI
+391 KAKADSLSSLI
-402 HNSVRNGSDAD
+402 DESVKIGAGAD
-413 YLVGKVIYEYYKDE
+413 HLIANIVYKYYEDE

-438 YFNGHRWERTLEG
+438 YFNGVRWERTLEG
-451 TILKTR
+451 TMLRMK
-457 IHNDIYNLY
+457 IHKEISMLY
-466 NEYENNEEY
+466 AGYYTKYAQKEVDNPDDENCKKWKKNVNEI
-475 GYRVKKERALA
+475 
-486 ECEDEDEK
+486 
-494 QDIRDG
+494 Q
-500 KTKEGR
+500 
-506 WLKNILNIKL
+506 IKL
-516 KLLQGNY
+516 LKDSY
-523 VNGVMKNLRDMFYK
+523 VSTLMNSLRNLFYK

-580 TLPVK
+580 TMPV
-585 ECDMPIKLDKMIES
+585 DSSNLPIKLDDMIAS
-599 FSNVDLNIFP
+599 FSLIPRYDEVY
-609 EMKFYDR
+609 EM
-616 LYSDLDD
+616 LDD

-629 PIPNVKKYTLKFLAK
+629 PLPNVKKYTLKFLSK

-789 KDVNHELNRYIK
+789 NDVNHELNRYIK

-825 DYDIN
+825 DYDEN

-862 KDHDISADG
+862 KGHDISADG
-871 VTKVAPTD
+871 ITKVAPTD

-906 VVKTSLKKWQEKSE
+906 VVKTALKKWQEKSE

>member
-1 MNKLVQFLDQYIIPK
+1 MNLQQFLQQFVLT
-16 NDKKT
+16 KKST
-21 EATHTSMKGGKWK
+21 QKSNITSIKGGKWY
-34 IPQNKLDDLYKLVA
+34 IPEDKMKEFYDIVA
-48 SLDTISIPI
+48 SQKIDIPL
-57 VEKINDIHPFVFDL
+57 VEKINDIHPLIFDL
-71 DLKYKE
+71 DLKYKSV
-77 ALTERS
+77 LTERS
-83 YTEDS
+83 YTEDA
-88 IETFLIHVWKK
+88 IESLIEHLWKEMK
-99 ITECIQID
+99 EFID
-107 DCKSKGSVLV
+107 LSDYKSKGTVLV
-117 LEKDKPYPC
+117 LEKEKPYPC
-126 NKGDFKSK
+126 NKGEFKSK
-134 DGIHIVLPDI
+134 DGIHLIFPDI
-144 LIDKSAYKKI
+144 IIDKKAYKKI
-154 ISLIQDED
+154 VSSIVEKDQ
-162 CIKSI
+162 IKTI
-167 FDESSEIEPDNNTKQ
+167 FDEGSEISPDNSTSG
-182 IVDSSFS
+182 ILDSSFS
-189 SWQLYKCGKSGESP
+189 SWQLYGCGKTGESP
-203 YLVTKIY
+203 YLVNRVYK
-210 QMNDDGFPESQI
+210 MGEDDYP
-222 IDEYYQNPMNI
+222 DENLVDDYYSNPRNI
-233 LKLTSMCYRDKVN
+233 LNLASMCYRDKVN

-256 LKKKS
+256 LKKNS
-261 TSKSSSS
+261 SSKSSV
-268 SNMSDLTD
+268 NMSNLTD

-359 KWESINSDHG
+359 KWESINNEHG

-385 NPNMFN
+385 NPNMYL

-402 HNSVRNGSDAD
+402 HNSARNGADAD

-457 IHNDIYNLY
+457 IHTDIYNLY
-466 NEYENNEEY
+466 SEYEDD
-475 GYRVKKERALA
+475 YRLKKEKALL

-506 WLKNILNIKL
+506 WLKNILSIKL

-523 VNGVMKNLRDMFYK
+523 VNGVMKNLRDMFYEK
-537 KEIMEKFDTDTNL
+537 SIMEKFDTDTNL
-550 LGFENG
+550 LGFDNG

-580 TLPVK
+580 SLPVK
-585 ECDMPIKLDKMIES
+585 PCDMPIKLDQMIET
-599 FSNVDLNIFP
+599 FSSADLNMFP
-609 EMKFYDR
+609 EMRFYDR

-801 DKTIKNKIPMWVI
+801 DKTIKNKIPMWII
-814 PFFAMLLPMWR
+814 PFFAMLLPNWR
-825 DYDIN
+825 DYDEN
-830 GIEIPEEIKAKTN
+830 GIDIPDEIKAKTN

-854 WIEQQCET
+854 WIEQYCET
-862 KDHDISADG
+862 ADNVISADG
-871 VTKVAPTD
+871 VTKLAPTE
-879 FKTLYDSFSEFC
+879 FRPLYDNFSEFC
-891 ENVLGRQS
+891 GDVLGRQS

-906 VVKTSLKKWQEKSE
+906 VVKTALKKWQEKSD
-920 WGLSYGKRKDQA
+920 WGLCYGKRKDQS
-932 GPNGYEACMQFNLV
+932 GPNGYEACMRFNLV
-946 IS
+946 VSK

>member
-1 MNKLVQFLDQYIIPK
+1 MNLQQFLQQFVLT
-16 NDKKT
+16 KKST
-21 EATHTSMKGGKWK
+21 QKSNVTSIKGGKWY
-34 IPQNKLDDLYKLVA
+34 IPENKMKEFYDIVA
-48 SLDTISIPI
+48 SQDKIDIPL
-57 VEKINDIHPFVFDL
+57 VEKINDIHPLIFDL
-71 DLKYKE
+71 DLKYKSV
-77 ALTERS
+77 LTERS
-83 YTEDS
+83 YTEDA
-88 IETFLIHVWKK
+88 IESLIEHLWKEMK
-99 ITECIQID
+99 EFID
-107 DCKSKGSVLV
+107 LSDYKSKGTVLV
-117 LEKDKPYPC
+117 LEKEKPYPC
-126 NKGDFKSK
+126 NKGEFKSK
-134 DGIHIVLPDI
+134 DGIHLIFPDI
-144 LIDKSAYKKI
+144 ILDKKAYKKI
-154 ISLIQDED
+154 VSSIVEKDQ
-162 CIKSI
+162 IKTI
-167 FDESSEIEPDNNTKQ
+167 FDEGSEIGPDNSTGG
-182 IVDSSFS
+182 ILDSSFS
-189 SWQLYKCGKSGESP
+189 SWQLYGCGKTGESP
-203 YLVTKIY
+203 YLVNRVYK
-210 QMNDDGFPESQI
+210 MGEDDYPDENE
-222 IDEYYQNPMNI
+222 IDDYYSNPRNI
-233 LKLTSMCYRDKVN
+233 LNLASMCYRDKVN

-256 LKKKS
+256 LKKN
-261 TSKSSSS
+261 SSSKNS
-268 SNMSDLTD
+268 SNMSNLTD

-289 NVINPFKIVEEE
+289 NVINPFKIKEGIELE
-301 QLKLV
+301 LV
-306 KALVKCLSKERAEDY
+306 KALVQCLSKERAEDY

-349 ASYDPNVCDS
+349 ASYDPHVCDS
-359 KWESINSDHG
+359 KWESINNDHG

-385 NPNMFN
+385 NEKMYL
-391 KAKEASLSTFI
+391 KAKGASLSTFI
-402 HNSVRNGSDAD
+402 HNSARNGADAD

-438 YFNGHRWERTLEG
+438 HFNGHRWERTLEG

-466 NEYENNEEY
+466 TEYEDD
-475 GYRVKKERALA
+475 YRLKKEKALE

-537 KEIMEKFDTDTNL
+537 KEIMQKFDTDTNL

-580 TLPVK
+580 SLPVK
-585 ECDMPIKLDKMIES
+585 PCDMPIKLDPMIES
-599 FSNVDLNIFP
+599 FSNVDLNMFP

-629 PIPNVKKYTLKFLAK
+629 PLPNVKKYTLKFLAK

-801 DKTIKNKIPMWVI
+801 DKTIKNKIPMWII

-825 DYDIN
+825 DYDEN
-830 GIEIPEEIKAKTN
+830 GIEIPDEIKAKTN
-843 EYRGDNDIIGQ
+843 EYRSDNDIIGQ
-854 WIEQQCET
+854 WIEQYCEVA
-862 KDHDISADG
+862 DNVVSADG
-871 VTKVAPTD
+871 VTKLAPTE
-879 FKTLYDSFSEFC
+879 FRPLYDNFSEFC
-891 ENVLGRQS
+891 GDVLGRQS

-906 VVKTSLKKWQEKSE
+906 VVKTALKKWQEKSD
-920 WGLSYGKRKDQA
+920 WGLCYGKRKDQS
-932 GPNGYEACMQFNLV
+932 GPNGYEACMRFNLV
-946 IS
+946 VSK

>member
-1 MNKLVQFLDQYIIPK
+1 MGEDDYPDENLV
-16 NDKKT
+16 
-21 EATHTSMKGGKWK
+21 
-34 IPQNKLDDLYKLVA
+34 DD
-48 SLDTISIPI
+48 
-57 VEKINDIHPFVFDL
+57 
-71 DLKYKE
+71 
-77 ALTERS
+77 
-83 YTEDS
+83 
-88 IETFLIHVWKK
+88 
-99 ITECIQID
+99 
-107 DCKSKGSVLV
+107 
-117 LEKDKPYPC
+117 
-126 NKGDFKSK
+126 
-134 DGIHIVLPDI
+134 
-144 LIDKSAYKKI
+144 
-154 ISLIQDED
+154 
-162 CIKSI
+162 
-167 FDESSEIEPDNNTKQ
+167 
-182 IVDSSFS
+182 
-189 SWQLYKCGKSGESP
+189 
-203 YLVTKIY
+203 
-210 QMNDDGFPESQI
+210 
-222 IDEYYQNPMNI
+222 YYSNPRNI
-233 LKLTSMCYRDKVN
+233 LNLASMCYRDKVN

-256 LKKKS
+256 LKKNS
-261 TSKSSSS
+261 SSKSSV
-268 SNMSDLTD
+268 NMSNLTD

-359 KWESINSDHG
+359 KWESINNEHG

-385 NPNMFN
+385 NPNMYL

-402 HNSVRNGSDAD
+402 HNSARNGADAD

-457 IHNDIYNLY
+457 IHTDIYNLY
-466 NEYENNEEY
+466 SEYEDD
-475 GYRVKKERALA
+475 YRLKKEKALL

-506 WLKNILNIKL
+506 WLKNILSIKL

-523 VNGVMKNLRDMFYK
+523 VNGVM
-537 KEIMEKFDTDTNL
+537 EKFDTDTNL
-550 LGFENG
+550 LGFDNG

-580 TLPVK
+580 SLPVK
-585 ECDMPIKLDKMIES
+585 PCDMPIKLDQMIET
-599 FSNVDLNIFP
+599 FSNADLNMFP
-609 EMKFYDR
+609 EMRFYDR

-801 DKTIKNKIPMWVI
+801 DKTIKNKIPMWII
-814 PFFAMLLPMWR
+814 PFFAMLLPNWR
-825 DYDIN
+825 DYDEN
-830 GIEIPEEIKAKTN
+830 GIDIPDEIKAKTN

-854 WIEQQCET
+854 WIEQYCET
-862 KDHDISADG
+862 ADNVISADG
-871 VTKVAPTD
+871 VTKLAPTE
-879 FKTLYDSFSEFC
+879 FRPLYDNFSEFC
-891 ENVLGRQS
+891 GDVLGRQS

-906 VVKTSLKKWQEKSE
+906 VVKTALKKWQEKSD
-920 WGLSYGKRKDQA
+920 WGLCYGKRKDQS
-932 GPNGYEACMQFNLV
+932 GPNGYEACMRFNLV
-946 IS
+946 VSK